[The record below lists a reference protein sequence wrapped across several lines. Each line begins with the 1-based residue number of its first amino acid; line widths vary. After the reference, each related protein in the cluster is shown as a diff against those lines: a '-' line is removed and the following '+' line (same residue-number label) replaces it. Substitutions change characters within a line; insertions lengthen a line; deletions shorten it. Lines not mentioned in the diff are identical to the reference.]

1 MSFTFG
7 FYNALNHD
15 RRYNA
20 IEMSRIFD
28 GLLTDGVYP
37 TVGHK
42 MMVRASGTNN
52 SVIVGSGRAWFN
64 HSWNYNDA
72 DMPLTGPAPHIL
84 YPRWDAIVLDIN
96 SSNEYRTNSII
107 WVTGTAASSPVKPT
121 MVHTETHNQYP
132 LAYIYR
138 PANDNT
144 ISANRITNPIGTAE
158 CPYAGGLLVDRK
170 NIAQLENNDYATK
183 AYAQGE
189 YLIWYDQL
197 YKVTTAISQGAAII
211 AYPASRFNIK
221 PTMIATELYE
231 KFVYDTTPTSGSN
244 HPVTSD
250 GIYRALGNNKI
261 IQPTTTVNQNDPTN
275 GKAVITS
282 KGLYTALGNRTKIE
296 TSAPASG
303 GTNLITNGQVYTA
316 LGNRTKLPDMSAP
329 ASGGT
334 NMISNGQV
342 YTAIG
347 NRTQLSIWH
356 GDMQDHQNSWANY
369 ELPTTYTL
377 SIALGNKHKLQPT
390 DTFGQTHSNPNCE
403 YVMTSKAFKFGA
415 PASGDN
421 KFITNGQ
428 VYAALGN
435 RSTAQRISILPETY
449 AFDVTTEKQNTNMYF
464 AHNISLSGP
473 DYYPIFL
480 SVYVTDDTFKQNTEI
495 RNIKFYKDNRTNQI
509 IFGVNVIPS
518 FYNTTFH
525 FKLEYLLIHIY

>member
-28 GLLTDGVYP
+28 GLLTDCVYP

-42 MMVRASGTNN
+42 MMVRASGTDN

-72 DMPLTGPAPHIL
+72 DMPLTGPASHIL
-84 YPRWDAIVLDIN
+84 YPRWDAVVLDIN
-96 SSNEYRTNSII
+96 SSIEYRTNSII

-144 ISANRITNPIGTAE
+144 IPANRITNPIGTAE
-158 CPYAGGLLVDRK
+158 CPYAGGLLVDRR
-170 NIAQLENNDYATK
+170 NIAQIENNDHATK

-211 AYPASRFNIK
+211 AYPTTGFNIK
-221 PTMIATELYE
+221 ATTIATELYE
-231 KFVYDTTPTSGSN
+231 KFVYDTEPISGSN

-261 IQPTTTVNQNDPTN
+261 IQPTTTVNQNDPTG

-282 KGLYTALGNRTKIE
+282 KGLYAALGNRTSIQ

-303 GTNLITNGQVYTA
+303 GTNLMT
-316 LGNRTKLPDMSAP
+316 
-329 ASGGT
+329 
-334 NMISNGQV
+334 NGQV

-347 NRTQLSIWH
+347 DRTRLSILH
-356 GDMQDHQNSWANY
+356 GDMQDHPNSWADY

-390 DTFGQTHSNPNCE
+390 DTFGQTHPNANCE
-403 YVMTSKAFKFGA
+403 YVMTSKAFTFGA
-415 PASGDN
+415 PASGGT

-428 VYAALGN
+428 VYTALGN
-435 RSTAQRISILPETY
+435 RTNIQTSAPTQNSNNLITAGQVYTALGNHSALKMQVVEKNFDHSGTY
-449 AFDVTTEKQNTNMYF
+449 HEGDEIDGNATYTSGNTYICVCVVGFSMGNGWAASYMECEIDNNDNHKY
-464 AHNISLSGP
+464 SLSYG
-473 DYYPIFL
+473 
-480 SVYVTDDTFKQNTEI
+480 
-495 RNIKFYKDNRTNQI
+495 
-509 IFGVNVIPS
+509 
-518 FYNTTFH
+518 
-525 FKLEYLLIHIY
+525 FKLLDGLVQGRESATIRILEIFE

>member
-37 TVGHK
+37 TVGNK

-72 DMPLTGPAPHIL
+72 DMPLTGPASHIL

-144 ISANRITNPIGTAE
+144 IPANRITNPIGTAE

-170 NIAQLENNDYATK
+170 NIAQIENNDHATK
-183 AYAQGE
+183 AYVAGE
-189 YLIWYDQL
+189 YFIWYDQL
-197 YKVTTAISQGAAII
+197 YKVTVPISQGAAII
-211 AYPASRFNIK
+211 AYPTTGFNVK
-221 PTMIATELYE
+221 STTVTNELYE
-231 KFVYDTTPTSGSN
+231 KLVFDIVPTSGSY
-244 HPVTSD
+244 HAVTSD
-250 GIYRALGNNKI
+250 GIYKALGNNKI
-261 IQPTTTVNQNDPTN
+261 IQPTTTVNQNDPAN

-282 KGLYTALGNRTKIE
+282 KGLYTALGNRTSIQ
-296 TSAPASG
+296 TAAPVEND
-303 GTNLITNGQVYTA
+303 TKLIT
-316 LGNRTKLPDMSAP
+316 
-329 ASGGT
+329 
-334 NMISNGQV
+334 NGQV

-347 NRTQLSIWH
+347 NRTQLSIQH
-356 GDMQDHQNSWANY
+356 GDMSNHPNSWPSY

-390 DTFGQTHSNPNCE
+390 DTFGQTHPNANCE
-403 YVMTSKAFKFGA
+403 YVMTSKAFTFGA
-415 PASGDN
+415 PAENGT
-421 KFITNGQ
+421 KLMTNGQ
-428 VYAALGN
+428 VYTALGN
-435 RSTAQRISILPETY
+435 RSKMFKFQEVVHEV
-449 AFDVTTEKQNTNMYF
+449 FNGDVGANS
-464 AHNISLSGP
+464 A
-473 DYYPIFL
+473 
-480 SVYVTDDTFKQNTEI
+480 VT
-495 RNIKFYKDNRTNQI
+495 
-509 IFGVNVIPS
+509 
-518 FYNTTFH
+518 NTTVFGGPH
-525 FKLEYLLIHIY
+525 YAAVWLCGWYYESSNMDATHIKQLLAEIHDPNTAYGAICMVANTSGSTINVRVIGKFIEVVEQ